1 MSDVFQVIDK
11 VEIEKQKAIADRLE
25 ARAQMPSFLTVREA
39 YFKEIDFKEFD
50 TVLELGCGTGVVTR
64 AIARRPDFKG
74 EIKGSDLSSALI
86 KKAQELASAEGL
98 DDIEFF
104 QADAQG
110 SDRHE
115 GAFDLV
121 LAHTVLSHVEDP
133 KALLAE
139 AARLTR
145 PGGLIVVHDGDYA
158 SMTFD
163 TGAPEYDRV
172 LPGKYLD
179 AIVANRFVM
188 RELPRL
194 LSRAELKLEKSFGS
208 VVVEAGQGEYFP
220 TTIDSYGPIAMASG
234 AVTKEQVE
242 GWQKSCRAAL
252 MANAFFGSCN
262 FLTYFVRKP

>member
-121 LAHTVLSHVEDP
+121 LAHT
-133 KALLAE
+133 
-139 AARLTR
+139 
-145 PGGLIVVHDGDYA
+145 G
-158 SMTFD
+158 
-163 TGAPEYDRV
+163 
-172 LPGKYLD
+172 
-179 AIVANRFVM
+179 
-188 RELPRL
+188 
-194 LSRAELKLEKSFGS
+194 
-208 VVVEAGQGEYFP
+208 
-220 TTIDSYGPIAMASG
+220 
-234 AVTKEQVE
+234 
-242 GWQKSCRAAL
+242 
-252 MANAFFGSCN
+252 
-262 FLTYFVRKP
+262 